1 MNLIQRSI
9 IKTSDH
15 KEKNQIKIPIIKV
28 KFKHCLE
35 STSSAAFV
43 WVAKI
48 ADTLMVYDY

>member
-28 KFKHCLE
+28 NFKHCLE
-35 STSSAAFV
+35 STSLAAFV